1 MAITNLQLK
10 LSQLE
15 KTKAKTQSELEEM
28 LASLDQAQIMQHTME
43 KRAKQ
48 FDKVSIHNSILF
60 KIFTP
65 NNVHKQPLLQ
75 ATFENVSIHSSSD
88 MANMK
93 CSSLQ

>member
-1 MAITNLQLK
+1 MAVTNLQLK

-48 FDKVSIHNSILF
+48 FDKVGIHDSISLN
-60 KIFTP
+60 IFTQTMFT
-65 NNVHKQPLLQ
+65 NNLCCKQPLK
-75 ATFENVSIHSSSD
+75 
-88 MANMK
+88 M
-93 CSSLQ
+93 

>member
-48 FDKVSIHNSILF
+48 FDKVGFHKSVSL
-60 KIFTP
+60 KIFTQTMFT
-65 NNVHKQPLLQ
+65 NNFRCNLCKL
-75 ATFENVSIHSSSD
+75 
-88 MANMK
+88 
-93 CSSLQ
+93 

>member
-48 FDKVSIHNSILF
+48 FDKVGIHNSILLN
-60 KIFTP
+60 IFTQTID
-65 NNVHKQPLLQ
+65 NVHKHSLLQ
-75 ATFENVSIHSSSD
+75 VAFV
-88 MANMK
+88 K
-93 CSSLQ
+93 CKYSFIQ

>member
-28 LASLDQAQIMQHTME
+28 LATLDQAQIMQHTME

-48 FDKVSIHNSILF
+48 FDKVGFHNSISL
-60 KIFTP
+60 KIFTQ
-65 NNVHKQPLLQ
+65 NNVHKQLSLQPLQ
-75 ATFENVSIHSSSD
+75 IVSTHSSSD

>member
-48 FDKVSIHNSILF
+48 FDKVGFHNSISLI
-60 KIFTP
+60 KDLHP
-65 NNVHKQPLLQ
+65 NKVHKQLSLQPLQ
-75 ATFENVSIHSSSD
+75 IVSTHSSSD

>member
-48 FDKVSIHNSILF
+48 FDKVGFHNSVSL
-60 KIFTP
+60 KIFTQTMFT
-65 NNVHKQPLLQ
+65 NNFRCNLCKL
-75 ATFENVSIHSSSD
+75 
-88 MANMK
+88 
-93 CSSLQ
+93 

>member
-48 FDKVSIHNSILF
+48 FDKVGFHNSISLELHPSQTM
-60 KIFTP
+60 FT
-65 NNVHKQPLLQ
+65 NNFRCNLCKL
-75 ATFENVSIHSSSD
+75 
-88 MANMK
+88 
-93 CSSLQ
+93 

>member
-48 FDKVSIHNSILF
+48 FDKVSIHNSISLKLF
-60 KIFTP
+60 TQTMFT
-65 NNVHKQPLLQ
+65 NNLCSKQPL
-75 ATFENVSIHSSSD
+75 
-88 MANMK
+88 
-93 CSSLQ
+93 